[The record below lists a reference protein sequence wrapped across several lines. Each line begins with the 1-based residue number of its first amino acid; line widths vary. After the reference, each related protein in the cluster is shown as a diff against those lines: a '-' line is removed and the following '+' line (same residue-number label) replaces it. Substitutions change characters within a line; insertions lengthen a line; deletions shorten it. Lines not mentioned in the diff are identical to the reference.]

1 MAREVIPVAYVTKWA
16 KTVGIAVWRDAEKT
30 VSGYLYKKG
39 KWMVS
44 TNAKH
49 WTTDKAV
56 AEARWRHAVE
66 TEAKRLKLAAKK
78 YEALSKGAP
87 VYAKEEG

>member
-16 KTVGIAVWRDAEKT
+16 KTQGIVEWKDAYT
-30 VSGYLYKKG
+30 LGSGILFSR
-39 KWMVS
+39 VV
-44 TNAKH
+44 THAIIFKH
-49 WTTDKAV
+49 WTTDKTV
-56 AEARWRHAVE
+56 AEERWRQAVE

-87 VYAKEEG
+87 VYAKEDES